1 MESKRTGFSF
11 LFCRVSSREPVVHPA
26 IQMRGR
32 PSLENTL
39 NPIRQAAQAVADVC
53 PTGFES
59 SLDQRR
65 PTVHFLI
72 TPPITNSRI

>member
-1 MESKRTGFSF
+1 
-11 LFCRVSSREPVVHPA
+11 
-26 IQMRGR
+26 MRGR

-39 NPIRQAAQAVADVC
+39 NPIRQAAHAVADVC